1 MEFLSRQTVRLP
13 RWAIFVSPGRIHLT
27 GRHVGDIAAERDGD
41 VPGRGGGPAE
51 MDGDI
56 FRDDDPV
63 QHPRHTGEERVRAA
77 AAVAGEEAVGW
88 DDDGDVGRVPHLLG
102 VGYHLGL
109 GQRHLPGKDL
119 HALNADGAVAGFG
132 GHKAADR
139 VGGLRGVILVQREGA
154 GGCGEGDVGSI
165 ALGVGE
171 AGGGEA
177 VAADIDGHALD
188 GAGLAGC
195 KSLDAQDS
203 GSHIKTLLCVK
214 SEQGSVQPIPPG
226 ENG

>member
-1 MEFLSRQTVRLP
+1 
-13 RWAIFVSPGRIHLT
+13 
-27 GRHVGDIAAERDGD
+27 
-41 VPGRGGGPAE
+41 

-88 DDDGDVGRVPHLLG
+88 DDDGDVGRVPNLFS

-119 HALNADGAVAGFG
+119 HALDADGAVAGLG
-132 GHKAADR
+132 GHEVTDR
-139 VGGLRGVILVQREGA
+139 VGGLRGVVLVQREST
-154 GGCGEGDVGSI
+154 GGGGKGDVVGV
-165 ALGVGE
+165 AFGVGQ

-177 VAADIDGHALD
+177 VAADGDGHTLD
-188 GAGLAGC
+188 RAGLTGRTG
-195 KSLDAQDS
+195 LDAQNS
-203 GSHIKTLLCVK
+203 GSHTKTLLCLK
-214 SEQGSVQPIPPG
+214 SR
-226 ENG
+226 

>member
-1 MEFLSRQTVRLP
+1 MEFLSRKTVRLP

-63 QHPRHTGEERVRAA
+63 QHPRHTGEERGRAA

-119 HALNADGAVAGFG
+119 HALDADGAVAGFG
-132 GHKAADR
+132 GHE
-139 VGGLRGVILVQREGA
+139 VTGG
-154 GGCGEGDVGSI
+154 GGKGDVVGV
-165 ALGVGE
+165 AFGVGQS
-171 AGGGEA
+171 GSGEA
-177 VAADIDGHALD
+177 VAADGDGHTLD
-188 GAGLAGC
+188 RAGLTGRKGLNAE
-195 KSLDAQDS
+195 SS
-203 GSHIKTLLCVK
+203 GVLHGDTLLCW
-214 SEQGSVQPIPPG
+214 
-226 ENG
+226 

>member
-1 MEFLSRQTVRLP
+1 
-13 RWAIFVSPGRIHLT
+13 
-27 GRHVGDIAAERDGD
+27 
-41 VPGRGGGPAE
+41 

-63 QHPRHTGEERVRAA
+63 QHPRRTGEERVRAA
-77 AAVAGEEAVGW
+77 AAVAGEEAVGR
-88 DDDGDVGRVPHLLG
+88 DDDGVVGGVPHLFG

-119 HALNADGAVAGFG
+119 HALDADGAVAGLG

-139 VGGLRGVILVQREGA
+139 VGELRGVVLVQREGA
-154 GGCGEGDVGSI
+154 GGCGEGDVGGI

-177 VAADIDGHALD
+177 VAADTDGHALD
-188 GAGLAGC
+188 GAGLAGREG
-195 KSLDAQDS
+195 LDA
-203 GSHIKTLLCVK
+203 
-214 SEQGSVQPIPPG
+214 
-226 ENG
+226 

>member
-1 MEFLSRQTVRLP
+1 MEFLSQQTVRLP
-13 RWAIFVSPGRIHLT
+13 RWAIFVSPGRIYLT

-119 HALNADGAVAGFG
+119 HALDADGAVAGFG
-132 GHKAADR
+132 GHEVTDR
-139 VGGLRGVILVQREGA
+139 VGGLRGVVLVQREST
-154 GGCGEGDVGSI
+154 GGGGKGDVVGV
-165 ALGVGE
+165 AFGVGQ

-177 VAADIDGHALD
+177 VAADGDGHTLD
-188 GAGLAGC
+188 RAGLTGR
-195 KSLDAQDS
+195 KGLDAQNS
-203 GSHIKTLLCVK
+203 GSHIKTLLCLK
-214 SEQGSVQPIPPG
+214 SR
-226 ENG
+226 